1 MNPCE
6 CSYISVYEN
15 LYLYFSQ
22 LASMTHFY
30 PVCIFTSS
38 TSHTTQRLIMY
49 LRDLA
54 TVELMNTHGWPNA
67 YIMVPSQDLF
77 LFSIPLPSCVFR
89 LSPLK
94 DAWGQWSGR
103 HPSTHPCMSLK
114 TESRAYPWQRAPRPL
129 SASVSY
135 PGTLAWI

>member
-1 MNPCE
+1 M
-6 CSYISVYEN
+6 
-15 LYLYFSQ
+15 
-22 LASMTHFY
+22 
-30 PVCIFTSS
+30 SS

-94 DAWGQWSGR
+94 DAWGQWMGGGINVSP
-103 HPSTHPCMSLK
+103 HCSATHPP
-114 TESRAYPWQRAPRPL
+114 TPVRR
-129 SASVSY
+129 
-135 PGTLAWI
+135 